1 MKNKK
6 IIIFVVVVFAI
17 VLGGFGFYNMFRE
30 NRVVSIVFLDVNPSI
45 ELKVNEDEDVVEANA
60 LNTEA
65 EAVLE
70 GMRLKGMDIDDGVN
84 TIVGSLIKQGYLDEL
99 ADSILVTV
107 EDNNALRGER
117 LQEELT
123 EKIKEILRA
132 ASINAPILAQHV
144 DMESSAK
151 IADAYDISNG
161 KAALIERIL
170 KVNQTYKEEELAQ
183 LSVND
188 LNLILSNPKN
198 EVTDIVSTG
207 EANEAGYI
215 GREEAKTI
223 ALSHAGVTESEVTFL
238 RIEQNQDDGRI
249 EYSVDFTA
257 DNKEYDYEI
266 DGYTGQIL
274 DYDIER
280 IDWDS

>member
-123 EKIKEILRA
+123 EEIKEILRA

-238 RIEQNQDDGRI
+238 RIEQDQDDGRI

>member
-123 EKIKEILRA
+123 EEIKEILRA

-198 EVTDIVSTG
+198 EVTDIVTTG

-238 RIEQNQDDGRI
+238 RIEQDQDDGRI

>member
-123 EKIKEILRA
+123 EEIKEILRA

-198 EVTDIVSTG
+198 EVTDIVTTG

>member
-238 RIEQNQDDGRI
+238 RIEQDQDNGRI

>member
-198 EVTDIVSTG
+198 EVTDIVPTG

-238 RIEQNQDDGRI
+238 RIEQDQDDGRI

>member
-84 TIVGSLIKQGYLDEL
+84 KIVGSLIKQGYLDEL

-238 RIEQNQDDGRI
+238 RIEQDQDDGRI

>member
-123 EKIKEILRA
+123 EEIKEILRA

-198 EVTDIVSTG
+198 EVTDIVTTG

-238 RIEQNQDDGRI
+238 RIEQDQDNGRI

>member
-123 EKIKEILRA
+123 EEIKEILRA

-238 RIEQNQDDGRI
+238 RIEQDQDNGRI